1 MTTTNSSSNSSNTDP
16 PIEEEDDTAN
26 TTNTNYKQYV
36 DAYISNNASTKLK
49 SSVVLFQPGEQKV
62 SPIPDVIV
70 RKRQPLKD
78 EYIVVACDGIWD
90 VLSNQQVVDEVDHIM
105 YAEGEQQL
113 GYIAEEVSCWR
124 GF

>member
-1 MTTTNSSSNSSNTDP
+1 M
-16 PIEEEDDTAN
+16 
-26 TTNTNYKQYV
+26 
-36 DAYISNNASTKLK
+36 
-49 SSVVLFQPGEQKV
+49 VLFQPGEQKV

-70 RKRQPLKD
+70 RKRQPQKD